1 MVWDFCFYVLPLN
14 LLNLNVAAGSP
25 EYIVIIYKN
34 LSIFQIFHGLIF
46 IYFYLFFSDFFLPL
60 YKQKQKEYG
69 KTLQS
74 TLRA

>member
-34 LSIFQIFHGLIF
+34 LSIFQI
-46 IYFYLFFSDFFLPL
+46 YLLSR
-60 YKQKQKEYG
+60 KQA
-69 KTLQS
+69 LD
-74 TLRA
+74 